1 MAFDVM
7 SLLAASGMLPN
18 TQRNAQPVPSQ
29 TAPMFNA
36 LLNDPQFQPMVPAAP
51 VMPPPEPIPLGPSA
65 YAAQPLPYGPPSGYD
80 PMMMP
85 MPYEQELY
93 GSPAPMPLSSEAFGA
108 PAPMAM
114 PTGPV
119 ARPAI
124 NLPPIPPPGF
134 SQRREPVMGFAAAP
148 VPAQPGTSNVSA
160 QVPRAEFE
168 YPSMFDMFLAAQPGE
183 DIAYNAPMAEGPA
196 EPVQAAP
203 KEEKDDELTSWQPGT
218 GFTLKDP
225 ADKEGKRKIEVTSFT
240 PTSQQGKGSA
250 QIKTSRG
257 TFNVNEES
265 KFWPQIEQR
274 HQALLGGYQQ
284 RASEGLPLAP
294 SNQYGHYVTLE
305 DGTKA
310 PMMFDASGEMI
321 VETGDEYLGT
331 VRMDPTDVDP
341 KSITYPIDPKTG
353 KPDTGQYQAAIKA
366 IGKGV
371 TEPLQ
376 QTIQTAKGA
385 VPSQRYSDPQT
396 LSETTKFNISYDEFG
411 LPKYSVVAD
420 PNYPPGFAQRLQAD
434 FDRDYKETRDAIQ
447 AELGFYLESGESI
460 KDARLRQLRQE
471 IDTLTPIAAG
481 SSAAMTMAPGISADE
496 ATKSIEQKKQK
507 IEEILKGGE
516 TIQLGNSVI
525 LQVGPAQTLTPIYN
539 PTSWAAASARRRGMS
554 TMAGNPESGAVL
566 TPEQHGRFL
575 VQSAV
580 EPYVQQ
586 LGGMPPMTLTNES
599 RRAIEATQGRINNI
613 VNDAVGQYGK
623 SGKLGVK
630 AREAFA
636 NEPVTFTYK
645 LGSQVIQDTMP
656 LQQAVTEW
664 RDAVQASQ
672 QAMAT
677 RSELEIIDAAKGLNS
692 ATRRFSG
699 TIDVPYINGGT
710 TYEPTREE
718 KNLINALFQQQVIPQ
733 DMVSTPMTLSPDTRT
748 VTQQQPIAGEI
759 PRPPAGSTTPKGPP
773 GVILPVFNL
782 PTVKTD
788 AGEGVGR
795 MGVGSGSGILST
807 ISNAPPNSNATI
819 FWLKDNSPGVAAKSA
834 KDNFFLA
841 MHGDGNPAGLTTKR
855 PDGTTQADDIS
866 AAVKATNKQMLTD
879 SELRKAYARAF
890 YDVLA
895 DLGYRDPN
903 TSDTGFAADWEQVV
917 LGRIN
922 EQAFINKYRTKLA
935 DKEFSD
941 SKLGKQMALL
951 SGHQKELKINPSA
964 PESPMNLRLHQDVVA
979 KIEQF
984 ARAGTLLGK
993 GMVNGATNDGVMR
1006 LPTGHRIYFFPDPYD
1021 GAAQSFLGVPDIANG
1036 RIPSYPELT
1045 PEQAAAYASDPNN
1058 LPSILKTPV
1067 DLPGL
1072 HIMTGLQ
1079 GGQSATAIGALIDV
1093 LVPKFQRDHPEIGA
1107 NARIN
1112 HGNSKDRRQSTNTKR
1127 IPDDEKKE
1135 LNAAGVDAVYRA
1147 FVDVMIN
1154 HAVLPGDR
1162 TVRKEGTGTPT
1173 IFKVPYR

>member
-18 TQRNAQPVPSQ
+18 AQRNAQPASQ
-29 TAPMFNA
+29 QPAPIFNA
-36 LLNDPQFQPMVPAAP
+36 LLNDPQFQTVTPGAP
-51 VMPPPEPIPLGPSA
+51 IMPPPEPVPLGPYNGPA
-65 YAAQPLPYGPPSGYD
+65 PEPVPLGPYYGPPSGYD
-80 PMMMP
+80 PMAAP
-85 MPYEQELY
+85 LPYEQELY
-93 GSPAPMPLSSEAFGA
+93 GSPTPMPLSSEAFGA
-108 PAPMAM
+108 PAPIAM

-134 SQRREPVMGFAAAP
+134 AQRREPVMGFAAAP
-148 VPAQPGTSNVSA
+148 AQPSIGISA
-160 QVPRAEFE
+160 QAPRAQFE
-168 YPSMFDMFLAAQPGE
+168 YPSMFDMFLAAQPSE
-183 DIAYNAPMAEGPA
+183 DIAYNAPVAEGPA
-196 EPVQAAP
+196 AP
-203 KEEKDDELTSWQPGT
+203 AKEEEDKELTSWRPGT
-218 GFTLKDP
+218 GFTFNDP
-225 ADKEGKRKIEVTSFT
+225 ADKEGKRKIEVINFT
-240 PTSQQGKGSA
+240 PSSQQGKGSA
-250 QIKTSRG
+250 QLKTPRG
-257 TFNVNEES
+257 TIFIDENS
-265 KFWPQIEQR
+265 KLWPQAEGRYQS
-274 HQALLGGYQQ
+274 LMTGYQQ
-284 RASEGLPLAP
+284 RAAEGLATPP
-294 SNQYGHYVTLE
+294 SNQYAHFVTLE

-310 PMMFDASGEMI
+310 PMTFDANGEMV
-321 VETGDEYLGT
+321 VEDPTYGSI
-331 VRMDPTDVDP
+331 RMDPTDVDP
-341 KSITYPIDPKTG
+341 KSIIFPIDPKTG
-353 KPDTGQYQAAIKA
+353 KTDTTQYQAAIKA

-376 QTIQTAKGA
+376 ETIQTAKGA

-411 LPKYSVVAD
+411 LPKYSVVPD
-420 PNYPPGFAQRLQAD
+420 PNYPPGYAERLQAD

-460 KDARLRQLRQE
+460 KDARIRQLRQE
-471 IDTLTPIAAG
+471 IDTLTPIATGAGG
-481 SSAAMTMAPGISADE
+481 SSAAMTMAPGLTPDE
-496 ATKSIEQKKQK
+496 ASKAIAKKQQT

-599 RRAIEATQGRINNI
+599 KRAIEATQGRINNI

-630 AREAFA
+630 ARDAFA

-645 LGSQVIQDTMP
+645 LGGQVITETMP

-672 QAMAT
+672 RAMAT
-677 RSELEIIDAAKGLNS
+677 RSELEIIDAGKGLNS

-699 TIDVPYINGGT
+699 TIDVPYIDGGT
-710 TYEPTREE
+710 TYIPTREE
-718 KNLINALFQQQVIPQ
+718 KSLINALFQQQVIPQ

-759 PRPPAGSTTPKGPP
+759 PRPPAGSTPKGPP

-782 PTVKTD
+782 PTVETD
-788 AGEGVGR
+788 AGKGVGR
-795 MGVGSGSGILST
+795 MGVGAGSGILT
-807 ISNAPPNSNATI
+807 AISNAPPASNATI

-834 KDNFFLA
+834 KDNLFLA

-879 SELRKAYARAF
+879 SELRNAYARAF

-903 TSDTGFAADWEQVV
+903 TSDSGFAADWEAVV
-917 LGRIN
+917 LGRMN

-941 SKLGKQMALL
+941 SKLGKQMALQ
-951 SGHQKELKINPSA
+951 SVHQKELKINQSA
-964 PESPMNLRLHQDVVA
+964 PESPMNLRFHQDIVA

-993 GMVNGATNDGVMR
+993 GVVSGAANDGIIR

-1021 GAAQSFLGVPDIANG
+1021 DAAQSFLGVPDIANG
-1036 RIPSYPELT
+1036 RISSYPELT
-1045 PEQAAAYASDPNN
+1045 PEQAAAYANDPNN
-1058 LPSILKTPV
+1058 LPSILKTPA

-1072 HIMTGLQ
+1072 HMITGMQ
-1079 GGQSATAIGALIDV
+1079 GGKSATALGALIDV

-1112 HGNSKDRRQSTNTKR
+1112 HGNSKDRRWSTNTKR

-1147 FVDVMIN
+1147 FVDVMVN
-1154 HAVLPGDR
+1154 HAVLPNDR

>member
-18 TQRNAQPVPSQ
+18 AQRNAQPASQ
-29 TAPMFNA
+29 QPAPIFNA
-36 LLNDPQFQPMVPAAP
+36 LLNDPQFQTVTPGAP
-51 VMPPPEPIPLGPSA
+51 VMPPPEPVPLGPYYGPA
-65 YAAQPLPYGPPSGYD
+65 PEAVPAPLYGPPSGYD
-80 PMMMP
+80 PMAMP
-85 MPYEQELY
+85 LPYEQELY
-93 GSPAPMPLSSEAFGA
+93 GSPTPMPLSSEAFGA

-134 SQRREPVMGFAAAP
+134 AQRREPVMGFAAAP
-148 VPAQPGTSNVSA
+148 TQPATGQITAQP
-160 QVPRAEFE
+160 PRAQFE

-183 DIAYNAPMAEGPA
+183 DIAYNAPAAEELA
-196 EPVQAAP
+196 TPVQAAP
-203 KEEKDDELTSWQPGT
+203 AQEEDDELKSWQPGT
-218 GFTLKDP
+218 GFTFNDP
-225 ADKEGKRKIEVTSFT
+225 ADKEGKRKIEVMSFT
-240 PTSQQGKGSA
+240 PSSQQGKGSA
-250 QIKTSRG
+250 QLKTPRG
-257 TFNVNEES
+257 TIFIDENS
-265 KFWPQIEQR
+265 KLWPQAEGR
-274 HQALLGGYQQ
+274 YQALMTGYQQ
-284 RASEGLPLAP
+284 RAAEGLATPP
-294 SNQYGHYVTLE
+294 SNQYGHFVTLE

-310 PMMFDASGEMI
+310 PMTFDPNGEMV
-321 VETGDEYLGT
+321 VEDPTYGS

-341 KSITYPIDPKTG
+341 KSIIFPIDPKTG
-353 KPDTGQYQAAIKA
+353 KPDPTQYQAAIKA

-376 QTIQTAKGA
+376 QTVQTAKGA

-396 LSETTKFNISYDEFG
+396 LSETTKFSINYDEFG
-411 LPKYSVVAD
+411 LPKYSVVPD
-420 PNYPPGFAQRLQAD
+420 PNYPPGYAERLQAD

-460 KDARLRQLRQE
+460 KDARIRQLRQE
-471 IDTLTPIAAG
+471 IDTLTPIATGAGG
-481 SSAAMTMAPGISADE
+481 SSAAMTMAPGLSPDE
-496 ATKSIEQKKQK
+496 AAKAITKKQQQ

-554 TMAGNPESGAVL
+554 TMAGNPEYGAVL

-599 RRAIEATQGRINNI
+599 RLAIEATQGRINNI

-645 LGSQVIQDTMP
+645 LGRQTIEETMP

-677 RSELEIIDAAKGLNS
+677 RSELEINDAGKDLNS

-699 TIDVPYINGGT
+699 AINVPYINGGT
-710 TYEPTREE
+710 TYQPTREE
-718 KNLINALFQQQVIPQ
+718 KSLINALFQEQAIPQ
-733 DMVSTPMTLSPDTRT
+733 DMVSTPMTLSPDVRT

-795 MGVGSGSGILST
+795 MGVGAGSAIIST

-841 MHGDGNPAGLTTKR
+841 MHGDGNPGAAAA
-855 PDGTTQADDIS
+855 QAKDVS
-866 AAVKATNKQMLTD
+866 AAVKKTNQEMLVD
-879 SELRKAYARAF
+879 PELRKAYATAF
-890 YDVLA
+890 YNVLA

-903 TSDTGFAADWEQVV
+903 TSDAGFAADWEQVV
-917 LGRIN
+917 LGRMN
-922 EQAFINKYRTKLA
+922 EQAFINKYKTKLA

-951 SGHQKELKINPSA
+951 SGHQVEFKITQGA
-964 PESPMNLRLHQDVVA
+964 PESPMNLRFHQDIVA

-993 GMVNGATNDGVMR
+993 GMVAGAANDGVMR

-1021 GAAQSFLGVPDIANG
+1021 PAAQSFLGVPDIANG
-1036 RIPSYPELT
+1036 RIPTYPQLT
-1045 PEQAAAYASDPNN
+1045 PEQAAAYATDPNN

-1072 HIMTGLQ
+1072 HIMTGMQ
-1079 GGQSATAIGALIDV
+1079 GGKSATSLGALIDV
-1093 LVPKFQRDHPEIGA
+1093 IVPKFQRDNPTIGA

-1112 HGNSKDRRQSTNTKR
+1112 HGNSRDRRWSTNTKR
-1127 IPDDEKKE
+1127 IPDDEKKQ
-1135 LNAAGVDAVYRA
+1135 LDAAGVDAVYRA
-1147 FVDVMIN
+1147 FVDVMVN
-1154 HAVLPGDR
+1154 HAVLPNDR

>member
-18 TQRNAQPVPSQ
+18 AQRNAQPASQ
-29 TAPMFNA
+29 QPAPIFNA
-36 LLNDPQFQPMVPAAP
+36 LLNDPQFQTVTPGAP
-51 VMPPPEPIPLGPSA
+51 VMPPPEPVPLGPYYGPA
-65 YAAQPLPYGPPSGYD
+65 PEAVPAPLYGPPSGYD
-80 PMMMP
+80 PMAMP
-85 MPYEQELY
+85 LPYEQELY
-93 GSPAPMPLSSEAFGA
+93 GSPTPMPLSSEAFGA

-134 SQRREPVMGFAAAP
+134 AQRREPVMGFAAAP
-148 VPAQPGTSNVSA
+148 TQPAASQITAQP
-160 QVPRAEFE
+160 PRAQFE

-183 DIAYNAPMAEGPA
+183 ELAYNAPVAEELA
-196 EPVQAAP
+196 TPVQAAP
-203 KEEKDDELTSWQPGT
+203 AQEEDDELKSWQPGT

-225 ADKEGKRKIEVTSFT
+225 ADKEGKRKIEVISFT

-257 TFNVNEES
+257 TFNVSEES

-274 HQALLGGYQQ
+274 HQTLLGNYQQ
-284 RASEGLPLAP
+284 RTSEGLPPAP
-294 SNQYGHYVTLE
+294 SNQFSHYVTLQ

-310 PMMFDASGEMI
+310 PMMFDANGEMI

-341 KSITYPIDPKTG
+341 KSISYPIDPKTG
-353 KPDTGQYQAAIKA
+353 KPDTSQYQAAIKA

-376 QTIQTAKGA
+376 QTSQIATGA
-385 VPSQRYSDPQT
+385 VPSQRFGSSQELANAPFAV
-396 LSETTKFNISYDEFG
+396 EYDEFG
-411 LPKYSVVAD
+411 LPKFKVVDD
-420 PNYPPGFAQRLQAD
+420 PTYPPGFADLLQAA
-434 FDRDYKETRDAIQ
+434 FDRDRAAQQDKIKSMQEYEGLT
-447 AELGFYLESGESI
+447 GESI
-460 KDARLRQLRQE
+460 KAARIRQLREE
-471 IDTLTPIAAG
+471 IAQLQTVASGGSAALTPTI
-481 SSAAMTMAPGISADE
+481 TPDE
-496 ATKSIEQKKQK
+496 ATRSIAQKQQK
-507 IEEILKGGE
+507 IEDILREGDVLS
-516 TIQLGNSVI
+516 LGSSRI
-525 LQVGPAQTLTPIYN
+525 LQVGP
-539 PTSWAAASARRRGMS
+539 
-554 TMAGNPESGAVL
+554 NPEFGFMFNPNSWEAVSAYQRGASGAPGNFRLGMVV
-566 TPEQHGRFL
+566 TPEQHAQKI
-575 VQSAV
+575 VADTAAAYTSNV
-580 EPYVQQ
+580 
-586 LGGMPPMTLTNES
+586 GGLPPLAFPDRS
-599 RRAIEATQGRINNI
+599 RQALEATQARINNI
-613 VNDAVGQYGK
+613 VNDAVGEYGK

-630 AREAFA
+630 AREALA

-645 LGSQVIQDTMP
+645 SGGQTIQEKMP
-656 LQQAVTEW
+656 LQQAVTEF
-664 RDAVQASQ
+664 RDATQAAKE
-672 QAMAT
+672 AMAT
-677 RSELEIIDAAKGLNS
+677 RSQRDIGPANERLVN

-699 TIDVPYINGGT
+699 TIEVPYINGGEE
-710 TYEPTREE
+710 YEPSDKESA
-718 KNLINALFQQQVIPQ
+718 LIEGLFTQPAIPNT
-733 DMVSTPMTLSPDTRT
+733 MVTTPATMSPESRI

-759 PRPPAGSTTPKGPP
+759 PRPPAGSTTPNGPP

-795 MGVGSGSGILST
+795 MGVGAGSGILST

-855 PDGTTQADDIS
+855 PNGTTQADDIS

-903 TSDTGFAADWEQVV
+903 TSDTGFAADWELVV
-917 LGRIN
+917 LGRMN

-951 SGHQKELKINPSA
+951 SGHQKEFKITQGA
-964 PESPMNLRLHQDVVA
+964 PESPMNLRFHQDIVA

-1036 RIPSYPELT
+1036 RIASYPELT
-1045 PEQAAAYASDPNN
+1045 PQQAAAYASDPNN

-1107 NARIN
+1107 NARTN
-1112 HGNSKDRRQSTNTKR
+1112 HGNSSDRRWSTNTKR
-1127 IPDDEKKE
+1127 IPDDEKKQ
-1135 LNAAGVDAVYRA
+1135 LDAAGVDAVYRA
-1147 FVDVMIN
+1147 FVDVMVN

>member
-18 TQRNAQPVPSQ
+18 QQRNAQSQQAVPI
-29 TAPMFNA
+29 FNA
-36 LLNDPQFQPMVPAAP
+36 LLNDPQFQPSGPAP
-51 VMPPPEPIPLGPSA
+51 SQVPEPVPLGPYYGPA
-65 YAAQPLPYGPPSGYD
+65 PEAVPAPLYGPPSGFD
-80 PMMMP
+80 PMLMP
-85 MPYEQELY
+85 SPYEEDLY
-93 GSPAPMPLSSEAFGA
+93 GPPTPRPLSNATMGSPE
-108 PAPMAM
+108 PIAM
-114 PTGPV
+114 PSGPIV
-119 ARPAI
+119 RPGMS
-124 NLPPIPPPGF
+124 LPPMPPPGF
-134 SQRREPVMGFAAAP
+134 AQRREPVMGFAAAP
-148 VPAQPGTSNVSA
+148 ARPAASEISA
-160 QVPRAEFE
+160 QAPRAQFE

-196 EPVQAAP
+196 APVQAAP
-203 KEEKDDELTSWQPGT
+203 VQEEEDKELTSWQPGT
-218 GFTLKDP
+218 GFTFNDP
-225 ADKEGKRKIEVTSFT
+225 ADKEGKRKIEVISFT
-240 PTSQQGKGSA
+240 PSSQQGKGSA
-250 QIKTSRG
+250 QLKTPRG
-257 TFNVNEES
+257 TVYVDDKS
-265 KFWPQIEQR
+265 KLWPEVENRYQS
-274 HQALLGGYQQ
+274 LLTGYQQ
-284 RASEGLPLAP
+284 RAAEGLATPP
-294 SNQYGHYVTLE
+294 SNQYGHFVTLE

-310 PMMFDASGEMI
+310 PMMFDVTGEMV
-321 VETGDEYLGT
+321 VEDPTYGS
-331 VRMDPTDVDP
+331 VSMDPTDIDP
-341 KSITYPIDPKTG
+341 KSITFPIDPKTG
-353 KPDTGQYQAAIKA
+353 KPDTSQYQAAIKA

-376 QTIQTAKGA
+376 ETIQTAKGA

-396 LSETTKFNISYDEFG
+396 LSEATKFNISYDEFG

-460 KDARLRQLRQE
+460 KDARIRQLRQE
-471 IDTLTPIAAG
+471 IDTLTPIATGGG
-481 SSAAMTMAPGISADE
+481 SSATMTMAPGLTPDE
-496 ATKSIEQKKQK
+496 ASKAIAQKQQK

-599 RRAIEATQGRINNI
+599 QRAIEATQARINSI

-645 LGSQVIQDTMP
+645 LGGEVITETMP

-677 RSELEIIDAAKGLNS
+677 RSELEIIDAGKDLNS

-699 TIDVPYINGGT
+699 TIDVPYIDGGT

-718 KNLINALFQQQVIPQ
+718 KNLINALFQEQAIPQ
-733 DMVSTPMTLSPDTRT
+733 DMVSTPMTLSPDVRT

-795 MGVGSGSGILST
+795 MGVGAGSGILST

-855 PDGTTQADDIS
+855 RDGTTQADDIS

-917 LGRIN
+917 LGRMS

-951 SGHQKELKINPSA
+951 SGHQKEFKITQGA
-964 PESPMNLRLHQDVVA
+964 PESPMNLRFHQDIVA

-1036 RIPSYPELT
+1036 RIASYPELT
-1045 PEQAAAYASDPNN
+1045 PQQAAAYASDPNN

-1107 NARIN
+1107 NARTN
-1112 HGNSKDRRQSTNTKR
+1112 HGNSSDRRWSTNTKR
-1127 IPDDEKKE
+1127 IPDDEKKQ
-1135 LNAAGVDAVYRA
+1135 LYAAGVDAVYRA
-1147 FVDVMIN
+1147 FVDVMVN